1 MIDICLLPGN
11 RVASC
16 DGTLHIWSPQTG
28 EQLAIFDES
37 STSTASTMITNL
49 MSSSF
54 ETGRL
59 PVRKSVDGT
68 SSIGGLSANLT
79 GGHVYTCLHP
89 MEVEETI
96 VMGTVNGSLR

>member
-1 MIDICLLPGN
+1 MDICLLPGN

-37 STSTASTMITNL
+37 SSSTASTMITSL

-59 PVRKSVDGT
+59 PVRKPDDGT
-68 SSIGGLSANLT
+68 SSIGGLGGNLT
-79 GGHVYTCLHP
+79 GGHMYTCLHS
-89 MEVEETI
+89 MEAEERLVT
-96 VMGTVNGSLR
+96 GTVNGSLR

>member
-1 MIDICLLPGN
+1 VIDICLLPGN

-37 STSTASTMITNL
+37 SASTASTMITNL

-59 PVRKSVDGT
+59 PVRKSVEGT
-68 SSIGGLSANLT
+68 SISDLSASLT
-79 GGHVYTCLHP
+79 GGHVYTCLHS

-96 VMGTVNGSLR
+96 VTGTVNGSLR